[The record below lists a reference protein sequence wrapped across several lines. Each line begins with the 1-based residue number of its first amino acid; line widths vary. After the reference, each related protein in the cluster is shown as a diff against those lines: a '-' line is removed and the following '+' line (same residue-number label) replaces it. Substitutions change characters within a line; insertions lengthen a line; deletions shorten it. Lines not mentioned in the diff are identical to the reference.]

1 MKPYIF
7 LVSVISAIAATKVFE
22 EVFIMTQGGPRS
34 ASKTVVYYV
43 YESAFK
49 DLDMSYACTIGLVL
63 FLIILALSFVRLAL
77 SNPAKEGT
85 QL

>member
-22 EVFIMTQGGPRS
+22 EVFIMTSGGPRN

-49 DLDMSYACTIGLVL
+49 RSRHELRLHDWPSAFSHHLGTL
-63 FLIILALSFVRLAL
+63 FRSASAL
-77 SNPAKEGT
+77 
-85 QL
+85 